1 MSTIGDGTFAGCTSL
16 TNITIPDCVE
26 SIGDEVFKGCN
37 ELISIIY
44 EGTKEQWKAIRKGF
58 NWSGY
63 GVADRYTVS
72 GPFVVH
78 CTDGDILKQNA

>member
-37 ELISIIY
+37 ELSSINY
-44 EGTKEQWKAIRKGF
+44 EGTKAQWETIKKGF
-58 NWSGY
+58 SWKGY
-63 GVADRYTVS
+63 GWDRYTVS
-72 GPFVVH
+72 GTFIVH